1 MAGKSAW
8 DEQFRREA
16 ALLCGGAGGHYLVVP
31 SNYMEHIVGVCA
43 PEASPHMPLS
53 AFQATPQ
60 APTPRRAISRP
71 RE

>member
-1 MAGKSAW
+1 M
-8 DEQFRREA
+8 
-16 ALLCGGAGGHYLVVP
+16 VVP

-43 PEASPHMPLS
+43 PEASPHVPLS